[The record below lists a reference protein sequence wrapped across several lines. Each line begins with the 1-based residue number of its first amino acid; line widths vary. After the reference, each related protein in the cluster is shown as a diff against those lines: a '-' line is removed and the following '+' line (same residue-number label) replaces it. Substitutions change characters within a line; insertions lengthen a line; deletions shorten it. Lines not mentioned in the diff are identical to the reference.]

1 MSDPDIVEEA
11 SPASRAIRGAPPEAV
26 WRWLEKGWQDFR
38 RAPIIGLAYGI
49 GAVALSYAV
58 CFGLVLG
65 GRPELLMPAT
75 GGFFILAPM
84 LVSGL
89 YDVSRRLEAGEPV
102 SLTAALLTWRSSG
115 QIFLMGGVLLFLHI
129 VWIRLA
135 LLLSA
140 LFLTGANP
148 TLDGLLPLLFGSGR
162 GLALLVVGTITGGG
176 LALLSFYI
184 SAISLPLLVDRDVS
198 LPDALAC
205 SINAVNEN
213 IYAMG
218 LWAALIVVFTG
229 IGIATAFIGLAIV
242 VPVLAHATWHAYRD
256 LCGRSP
262 DANQQG
268 VRHG

>member
-1 MSDPDIVEEA
+1 MSGEE
-11 SPASRAIRGAPPEAV
+11 PAARRPIEGVQPEAV

-38 RAPIIGLAYGI
+38 RAPTVGLAYGL

-65 GRPELLMPAT
+65 GKPELLLPAT

-84 LVSGL
+84 VVAGL
-89 YDVSRRLEAGEPV
+89 YDVSRRLEAGQPV
-102 SLTAALLTWRSSG
+102 SLATALFAWRSSS
-115 QIFLMGGVLLFLHI
+115 QILLMGGVLLFLHI

-140 LFLTGANP
+140 LFLTGTNP
-148 TLDGLLPLLFGSGR
+148 TLEGLLPLMLGSGR
-162 GLALLVVGTITGGG
+162 GLALLIAGTIVGGG
-176 LALLSFYI
+176 LALFSFYI
-184 SAISLPLLVDRDVS
+184 SAISLPMIVDRDASV
-198 LPDALAC
+198 PDAIAR
-205 SINAVNEN
+205 SINTVNEN

-242 VPVLAHATWHAYRD
+242 VPVLAHATWHAYRE
-256 LCGRSP
+256 LVPRVE
-262 DANQQG
+262 QRQ
-268 VRHG
+268 

>member
-1 MSDPDIVEEA
+1 MSDPTMAEEVPPAARA
-11 SPASRAIRGAPPEAV
+11 SRGAPPEAV

-38 RAPIIGLAYGI
+38 RAPSVGLAYGI

-65 GRPELLMPAT
+65 GKAELLLPAT

-84 LVSGL
+84 IVSGL
-89 YDVSRRLEAGEPV
+89 YDVSRRLESGQPV
-102 SLTAALLTWRSSG
+102 SLRAALFAWRSSG
-115 QIFLMGGVLLFLHI
+115 QILLMGGVLLFLHI

-140 LFLTGANP
+140 LFLHGVNP
-148 TLDGLLPLLFGSGR
+148 SLEGLLPLMFGSSR
-162 GLALLVVGTITGGG
+162 GLALLVVGTIVGGG

-184 SAISLPLLVDRDVS
+184 SAVSLPLIVDRDVS
-198 LPDALAC
+198 VPDAIAR
-205 SINAVNEN
+205 SINTVNEN
-213 IYAMG
+213 IHAMG

-242 VPVLAHATWHAYRD
+242 VPVLAHATWHAYRE
-256 LCGRSP
+256 LVPREG
-262 DANQQG
+262 
-268 VRHG
+268 